1 MTRTSSDVGGAGPD
15 SGQRPG
21 SGLSENAVAA
31 RILLVIL
38 VALVAWGLSIFFFGV
53 PGLYLPALALVPVVW
68 IALLAIT
75 VGG

>member
-1 MTRTSSDVGGAGPD
+1 MTQASSEVGGAVPD
-15 SGQRPG
+15 SGQRSG